1 MKRKTA
7 IQSRNDRMFDM
18 FEKANR
24 ITKVQEAGLDIYAL
38 SVSARSEI
46 ICYLFNRPKQDK
58 N

>member
-38 SVSARSEI
+38 SESARDEI
-46 ICYLFNRPKQDK
+46 IRQLFNRPKQNK